1 MTVALDGSSS
11 AACIIG
17 LMAERWL
24 FFVEARHTV
33 RLQHGE
39 RRT

>member
-1 MTVALDGSSS
+1 M
-11 AACIIG
+11 IG

-24 FFVEARHTV
+24 FFVEAHHTV
-33 RLQHGE
+33 LPYHAE